1 MNEEKKDILLEK
13 EISDETSIDEKTD
26 NQEKKVEIKT
36 KPSTIKVPIDYL
48 KYIIS
53 GEDFYINENIILH
66 NPTIKEVIEFGE
78 QKYLQLVSILTMRPY
93 DDMVGL
99 DDAGLNYQDF
109 TDFDMFLRN
118 YKAIT
123 PDMSSII
130 LPDLDLT
137 EFVVAV
143 KNDTGMTVLLHQ
155 EKQIVID
162 ELVFAY
168 IAGFVRTINFISS
181 KLEYDVGNEITR
193 QYLIKK
199 KRKAIQRKAKKPPK
213 PFESFLSNIISFLCS
228 HTGCKYNYDSI
239 LNLTIG
245 QIYDNYYRISAI
257 DERERYLNILSTGM
271 VKRDTT
277 DTKKLN
283 WTRNLIDDE

>member
-1 MNEEKKDILLEK
+1 MSEEKKDILLEK
-13 EISDETSIDEKTD
+13 ETDENTTDETI
-26 NQEKKVEIKT
+26 EKKVEIRAR
-36 KPSTIKVPIDYL
+36 PSTIKVPIDYL
-48 KYIIS
+48 KYIIK
-53 GEDFYINENIILH
+53 GEDYYINENIILH
-66 NPTIKEVIEFGE
+66 NPTIEEIIDFGE
-78 QKYLQLVSILTMRPY
+78 QKYLQLISILTMRPY

-118 YKAIT
+118 YRAIT

-130 LPDLDLT
+130 LPDINLT
-137 EFVVAV
+137 EFVVAI
-143 KNDTGMTVLLHQ
+143 KNDTGATVLLHQ

-181 KLEYDVGNEITR
+181 KLEYDVGNEVTR

-199 KRKAIQRKAKKPPK
+199 KRKAMKRKAKKPSK
-213 PFESFLSNIISFLCS
+213 PFESFLSNVISFLCS
-228 HTGCKYNYDSI
+228 HNGCKYNYDSI

-245 QIYDNYYRISAI
+245 QIYDNFYRISAI

-271 VKRDTT
+271 VKRDKT

-283 WTRNLIDDE
+283 WTRSLIDDD